1 MSAKKSKDGEE
12 FSGYSEFYLADETYG
27 EKEALEKLRTALR
40 RFKGI
45 HAGFL
50 NRIGEEDAFCVE
62 KRYIPVYRLKAQAE
76 YVWQKSGRK
85 KSASA
90 QHREKREVECIR
102 LRAPEELNA
111 GEWKTPRPL
120 QSAEL
125 PAPFFADS
133 AIPFKENER
142 ELKRTAEAYS
152 PDKKASVS
160 LNEVHLEVVLVP
172 VLTCACRYGEEEYTG
187 VVNMHN
193 GAVTAEYPV
202 SQRVETEVDKF
213 LSKVR
218 TAKQCIAFAA
228 LFLFVFAVLALVK
241 LLREDG
247 GVSVAAVAGLFA
259 LLTVPLCAFLKC
271 LTYRREKLFQK
282 AGDSGRASGAPFVLT
297 ITLLSWAACAFG
309 IFLFAVKVLF

>member
-142 ELKRTAEAYS
+142 
-152 PDKKASVS
+152 
-160 LNEVHLEVVLVP
+160 
-172 VLTCACRYGEEEYTG
+172 
-187 VVNMHN
+187 
-193 GAVTAEYPV
+193 
-202 SQRVETEVDKF
+202 
-213 LSKVR
+213 
-218 TAKQCIAFAA
+218 
-228 LFLFVFAVLALVK
+228 
-241 LLREDG
+241 
-247 GVSVAAVAGLFA
+247 
-259 LLTVPLCAFLKC
+259 
-271 LTYRREKLFQK
+271 
-282 AGDSGRASGAPFVLT
+282 
-297 ITLLSWAACAFG
+297 
-309 IFLFAVKVLF
+309 